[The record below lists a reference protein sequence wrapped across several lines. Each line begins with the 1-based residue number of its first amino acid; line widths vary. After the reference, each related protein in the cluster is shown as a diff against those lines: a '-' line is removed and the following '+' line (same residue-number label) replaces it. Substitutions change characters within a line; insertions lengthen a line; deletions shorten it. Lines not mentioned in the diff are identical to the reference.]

1 MATIDKIIEYVDRV
15 KVNPYGEEEK
25 YAWISELDGMVRRT
39 VMQEVG
45 TFAYSYPD
53 DGDTELIVPYP
64 YDGIYQTWL
73 EAKIDF
79 YDKRYEDYNNTITMF
94 YALFDDY
101 KKAYIRENRPKSSG
115 NIKNVLGE

>member
-1 MATIDKIIEYVDRV
+1 MATINKVIEQVDKV
-15 KVNPYGEEEK
+15 KINPYGDEEK
-25 YAWISELDGMVRRT
+25 FGWISELDGMVRRT
-39 VMQEVG
+39 VLQEGG

-64 YDGIYQTWL
+64 YDGIYTHWL

-79 YDKRYEDYNNTITMF
+79 YDKRFEDYNNTITMF

-101 KKAYIRENRPKSSG
+101 KKAYIRENTPKSHG
-115 NIKNVLGE
+115 KVKNVMG